1 MTDRLARGLLFACAV
16 LSSAAVAVIAAF
28 VALEGRGALSGLPG
42 AVWSP
47 EEGLYGVR
55 AMLWGSLA
63 VTGGALIIAVPAG
76 VGMALYLTEA
86 APPAVASLARPMLQT
101 LAGVPSVVYGFVGLS
116 VLVPAIRRALGGPGF
131 SVLAGA
137 LVLAVMVLPAVAAVA
152 EDALR
157 ALPRAYRE
165 GAAALGATPW
175 QTVRRVL
182 LPAARGGI
190 TTAVVL
196 GLGRALGETMAV
208 LMVTGN
214 VATTPT
220 SPLDPARTLTGNIA
234 MEMGYAVGRH
244 REALFATGALL
255 LGLVMAVNAVARRAG
270 R

>member
-1 MTDRLARGLLFACAV
+1 MLLIALFVVMEGAPALPGLL
-16 LSSAAVAVIAAF
+16 
-28 VALEGRGALSGLPG
+28 GAR
-42 AVWSP
+42 WSP
-47 EEGLYGVR
+47 EEGLFGVR
-55 AMLWGSLA
+55 SMVWGSLA
-63 VTGGALIIAVPAG
+63 VTLGALLLAVPAG
-76 VGMALYLTEA
+76 VGIALFLTEA
-86 APPAVASLARPMLQT
+86 ASAAVAGLARPLLQT

-116 VLVPAIRRALGGPGF
+116 VLVPAIRRGLGGPGF

-137 LVLAVMVLPAVAAVA
+137 LVLGIMILPTIAAVA

-157 ALPRAYRE
+157 ALPPAYRE

-182 LPAARGGI
+182 LPAARSGI

-214 VATTPT
+214 VAMTPL

-255 LGLVMAVNAVARRAG
+255 LGLVLAVNALARRFS

>member
-1 MTDRLARGLLFACAV
+1 M
-16 LSSAAVAVIAAF
+16 I
-28 VALEGRGALSGLPG
+28 LP
-42 AVWSP
+42 
-47 EEGLYGVR
+47 
-55 AMLWGSLA
+55 
-63 VTGGALIIAVPAG
+63 TI
-76 VGMALYLTEA
+76 
-86 APPAVASLARPMLQT
+86 
-101 LAGVPSVVYGFVGLS
+101 
-116 VLVPAIRRALGGPGF
+116 
-131 SVLAGA
+131 
-137 LVLAVMVLPAVAAVA
+137 AAVA

-157 ALPRAYRE
+157 SLPPAYRE

-182 LPAARGGI
+182 LPAARSGI

-214 VATTPT
+214 VAMAPS

-255 LGLVMAVNAVARRAG
+255 LGLVMAVNALARRVS

>member
-1 MTDRLARGLLFACAV
+1 VA
-16 LSSAAVAVIAAF
+16 SAAVVLIAAF
-28 VALEGRGALSGLPG
+28 VVWEGRGALPYLLG
-42 AVWSP
+42 ARWSP
-47 EEGLYGVR
+47 EDGLYGVLP
-55 AMLWGSLA
+55 MVWGSLA
-63 VTGGALIIAVPAG
+63 VTLGALLLAVPAG
-76 VGMALYLTEA
+76 VGMALFLTE
-86 APPAVASLARPMLQT
+86 VAGRGLALIARPLLQT
-101 LAGVPSVVYGFVGLS
+101 LAGVPSVVYGFVGLTL
-116 VLVPAIRRALGGPGF
+116 LVPAIRHWLGGPGF

-137 LVLAVMVLPAVAAVA
+137 LVLAVMVLPTIAAVA

-157 ALPRAYRE
+157 ALPPGYRE

-190 TTAVVL
+190 VTAVVL

-214 VATTPT
+214 VASAPH

-255 LGLVMAVNAVARRAG
+255 LAMVMAVNAVARRVG